1 MSRSEFLY
9 SSFLSHFQHQP
20 TSCQEELLRKVAGF
34 VSDDDADILVVNG
47 YAGTG
52 KTTAISSVIAS
63 LKEYKTKCVLL
74 APTGRAAKVL
84 SSYAGQPAFTIHK
97 HIYRQKSVGGDGFG
111 QFSLAPNKDKDTL
124 FVVDEVSLIGIDAGQ
139 QQSTSSFGSGN
150 LLEDLVSFVRSGVN
164 CKVIL
169 IGDAAQLPPVGLEA
183 SPALLKDYMVMMGGT
198 IFAELSTV
206 VRQQQESGILYN
218 ATLIRHL
225 IGEMEYGP
233 GVMDLC
239 DLGLETQQF
248 DDVERLSGA
257 DLIEKL
263 TDAYADYGEDE
274 TIVLCRSNK
283 RAIKY
288 NLGIR
293 STVQFKEERLVR
305 DDKLM
310 IVKNCYQFVDGVE
323 GMDYIANGD
332 IAKLEKISRFEERY
346 GLHFAE
352 ARISFP
358 DYDDQEITAKV
369 ILDTLESES
378 ASLTYEQSNAL
389 YQGVNE
395 DYSHI
400 TTKKKRY
407 EAVREDKYY
416 NALQLKYAN
425 AITCHKSQGGQWKCV
440 FIDNAFWQEELTVDD
455 LKWLYTAITRATE
468 KVYLVNFKDELFA
481 EATDL

>member
-1 MSRSEFLY
+1 MGRADFLY
-9 SSFLSHFQHQP
+9 TGFISRLKYAP
-20 TSCQEELLRKVAGF
+20 TTCQEALLRKIADF
-34 VSDDDADILVVNG
+34 VSCDDSDILVVNG

-52 KTTAISSVIAS
+52 KTTAISSVIS
-63 LKEYKTKCVLL
+63 LLKEYQTKCVLL

-84 SSYAGQPAFTIHK
+84 SSYAGQPAFTVHK

-111 QFSLAPNKDKDTL
+111 QFTLAPNKDKNTL
-124 FVVDEVSLIGIDAGQ
+124 FIVDEASLIGIDAGQ
-139 QQSTSSFGSGN
+139 QQSTAAFGTGN
-150 LLEDLVSFVRSGVN
+150 LLDDLISFVRAGAE

-169 IGDAAQLPPVGLEA
+169 IGDSAQLPPVGLDA
-183 SPALLKDYMVMMGGT
+183 SPALMRDYMSQHGGVG
-198 IFAELSTV
+198 FAELTTV
-206 VRQQQESGILYN
+206 VRQQQESGILHN
-218 ATLIRHL
+218 ATMVRHMIAEL
-225 IGEMEYGP
+225 EDGI

-239 DLGLETQQF
+239 DLGLEVEGF
-248 DDVERLSGA
+248 DDVERITGG
-257 DLIEKL
+257 DLIEKIS
-263 TDAYADYGEDE
+263 DAYSYYGEDE
-274 TIVLCRSNK
+274 TVILCRSNK

-288 NLGIR
+288 NIGVR

-310 IVKNCYQFVDGVE
+310 IVKNCYQFVEDVE

-332 IAKLEKISRFEERY
+332 IAKLQKISRFEERY

-358 DYDDQEITAKV
+358 DYDDQEIVAKV

-378 ASLTYEQSNAL
+378 AALTYEQSNAL

-395 DYSHI
+395 DYSHL
-400 TTKKKRY
+400 TSKKKRY

-425 AITCHKSQGGQWKCV
+425 AVTCHKSQGGQWRCV
-440 FIDNAFWQEELTVDD
+440 FIDNAFWQDSLTVDD
-455 LKWLYTAITRATE
+455 LKWLYTALTRATE
-468 KVYLVNFKDELFA
+468 KVYLVNFKDELFQ
-481 EATDL
+481 